1 MSTRRAVLIVNLGSP
16 ASTSLEDVR
25 EYLEEFL
32 GDSRVIDRPRWRWL
46 RRTIVNRLII
56 PRRLKNSAHA
66 YSKIW
71 TKDGSPLIT
80 TSRSVCEKLAAA
92 LRNVTEPTSQ
102 QANASPARPAEA
114 SGSVADEAVPEER
127 DCIPVYLAM
136 RYGQP
141 SIPEIV
147 AQIAAAGVK
156 QVLLFPQYPHYAMS
170 SWETVVVRV
179 CEAFARRAS
188 EVRLDCVKPFYA
200 DADYIDA
207 LAAVCRPYLENR
219 NQGGKSTTPSPHDHL
234 LFSYHGI
241 PVRHVDIASLRGVNV
256 HFVEHPLAQWT
267 PETGGLSYVAHIK
280 QTTEKLLARLGDI
293 APLHSLAYQSR
304 LVGEPW
310 LSPYT
315 DVELVRLPRE
325 EGVRRLFVLCPA
337 FTTDCLETLEEIQ
350 MQGRDSFLGAGGDRC
365 VSAGGG
371 SCESRDG
378 NKCGSLGGE
387 AFTQIPCLNDHPAYI
402 DFLAGRVRH
411 WAAS

>member
-1 MSTRRAVLIVNLGSP
+1 MSSARRAVLIVNLGSP

-32 GDSRVIDRPRWRWL
+32 GDPRVIDLPRWRLL
-46 RRTIVNRLII
+46 RRSIVNRLII

-71 TKDGSPLIT
+71 AEDGSPLIT
-80 TSRSVCEKLAAA
+80 TSRSVCERLAAE
-92 LRNVTEPTSQ
+92 LGT
-102 QANASPARPAEA
+102 
-114 SGSVADEAVPEER
+114 DEKGESAP
-127 DCIPVYLAM
+127 PKVYLAM

-147 AQIAAAGVK
+147 ARIAATGTK
-156 QVLLFPQYPHYAMS
+156 QVLVFPQYPHYAMS
-170 SWETVVVRV
+170 SWETVVVCV
-179 CEAFARRAS
+179 CEEFARRAPDI
-188 EVRLDCVKPFYA
+188 RLDCVKPFYA

-207 LAAVCRPYLENR
+207 LAEVCRPYLQER
-219 NQGGKSTTPSPHDHL
+219 DQPGPHDHL

-241 PVRHVDIASLRGVNV
+241 PVRHVEIASLHGVKV
-256 HFVEHPLAQWT
+256 HFAEHPLAQWT
-267 PETGGLSYVAHIK
+267 PETGGLSYVAHIE
-280 QTTEKLLARLGDI
+280 QTTEKLLARLGDS
-293 APLHSLAYQSR
+293 APRHSLAYQSR

-350 MQGRDSFLGAGGDRC
+350 MQGRDSFLDAGG
-365 VSAGGG
+365 
-371 SCESRDG
+371 E
-378 NKCGSLGGE
+378 
-387 AFTQIPCLNDHPAYI
+387 FFQQIPCLNDHPAYI
-402 DFLAGRVRH
+402 DFLAGRIRH

>member
-1 MSTRRAVLIVNLGSP
+1 MSALRAVLIVNLGSP

-32 GDSRVIDRPRWRWL
+32 GDPRVIDRPRWQWL
-46 RRTIVNRLII
+46 RRLLVNRLII

-80 TSRSVCEKLAAA
+80 TSRSVCEKLAAR
-92 LRNVTEPTSQ
+92 LDTDKERNSEH
-102 QANASPARPAEA
+102 AK
-114 SGSVADEAVPEER
+114 
-127 DCIPVYLAM
+127 VYLAM

-141 SIPEIV
+141 SIPEV
-147 AQIAAAGVK
+147 VEQIAAAGVEK
-156 QVLLFPQYPHYAMS
+156 VLIFPQYPHYAMS

-179 CEAFARRAS
+179 CEEFAKRAPD
-188 EVRLDCVKPFYA
+188 VRLDCVKPFYA

-207 LAAVCRPYLENR
+207 LASVCRPYLEGRENP
-219 NQGGKSTTPSPHDHL
+219 GPHDHL

-241 PVRHVDIASLRGVNV
+241 PVRHVDIASLNGVTA
-256 HFVEHPLAQWT
+256 HLVEHPLAQWT
-267 PETGGLSYVAHIK
+267 PETGRLSYVAHIE
-280 QTTEKLLARLGDI
+280 QTTEKLLAKLGEA
-293 APLHSLAYQSR
+293 APRHSLAYQSR

-315 DVELVRLPRE
+315 DVELIRLPRE

-350 MQGRDSFLGAGGDRC
+350 MQGRDSFLEAGG
-365 VSAGGG
+365 
-371 SCESRDG
+371 ESFR
-378 NKCGSLGGE
+378 
-387 AFTQIPCLNDHPAYI
+387 QIPCLNDHPAYI

-411 WAAS
+411 WATSRT

>member
-1 MSTRRAVLIVNLGSP
+1 MKKAVLIVNLGSP

-32 GDSRVIDRPRWRWL
+32 GDPRVIDRPRWQWL
-46 RRTIVNRLII
+46 RRLLVNRLII

-66 YSKIW
+66 YSQIW

-80 TSRSVCEKLAAA
+80 TSRSVREKLAASLGA
-92 LRNVTEPTSQ
+92 EKEANGEP
-102 QANASPARPAEA
+102 PK
-114 SGSVADEAVPEER
+114 
-127 DCIPVYLAM
+127 VYLAM

-141 SIPEIV
+141 SIPEVV
-147 AQIAAAGVK
+147 AQIAAAGVEE
-156 QVLLFPQYPHYAMS
+156 VLIFPQYPHYAMS

-179 CEAFARRAS
+179 CEVFAQTAPD
-188 EVRLDCVKPFYA
+188 VRLDCVKPFYT

-219 NQGGKSTTPSPHDHL
+219 DADGVPTPHDHL

-241 PVRHVDIASLRGVNV
+241 PVRHVDIASLRGVTAR
-256 HFVEHPLAQWT
+256 FVDHPLAQWT
-267 PETGGLSYVAHIK
+267 PETGGLSYVAHIE
-280 QTTEKLLARLGDI
+280 QTTEKLLARLGDL
-293 APLHSLAYQSR
+293 APRRSLAYQSR

-325 EGVRRLFVLCPA
+325 EGVRRLLVLCPA

-350 MQGRDSFLGAGGDRC
+350 MQGRDSFL
-365 VSAGGG
+365 
-371 SCESRDG
+371 ES
-378 NKCGSLGGE
+378 GGE
-387 AFTQIPCLNDHPAYI
+387 VFQQIPCLNDHPAYI
-402 DFLAGRVRH
+402 DFLASRVRH
-411 WAAS
+411 WATS